1 MKLLID
7 ADFIVYKC
15 CAAAETECDFGEDV
29 IVVTSSFREAFK
41 RVERDIQRLIN
52 VVDTTDL
59 ILFFSH
65 PENFRKKIYPEYKGS
80 RTRKK
85 PCGYRRVI
93 EALKS
98 NYKVI
103 TMEGIEAD
111 DALGIYQTMAGVP
124 TIIASPD
131 KDMQQI
137 PGNHYDMANDRFFS
151 VDEEEGRRFHLLQ
164 TLAGDSTDGYSG
176 CPGYG
181 MKKAEQL
188 LVKEDYSWKAIRE
201 AFEEKGLTEEDALLN
216 ARLARILTD
225 EDYDFQRGTPI
236 LWTPSASDGAN
247 DGAEPTPKETVGSAA

>member
-7 ADFIVYKC
+7 ADFIVYKS

-65 PENFRKKIYPEYKGS
+65 PDNFRKKIFPEYKGS

-93 EALKS
+93 EALKD
-98 NYKVI
+98 NYKVVVMP
-103 TMEGIEAD
+103 TLEAD
-111 DALGIYQTMAGVP
+111 DSLGIYQTMAGVP

-137 PGNHYDMANDRFFS
+137 PGRHYDMSGEKFFE
-151 VDEEEGRRFHLLQ
+151 VTEEEGRRFHLLQ

-188 LVKEDYSWKAIRE
+188 LAKENYSWKAIRE
-201 AFEEKGLTEEDALLN
+201 AFEEKGLTEDDALLN

-225 EDYDFQRGTPI
+225 EDYDFQKGTPI

-247 DGAEPTPKETVGSAA
+247 AGAEPTTEETDRPAA